1 MLPGIVHRAAR
12 RFGDAPAIVAPQGWS
27 VSYHDLETTSG
38 EVAAGLAER
47 GVGPGDLVALVLPSC
62 PEYVLAYLGAARLG
76 AVTTGV
82 NPRFTAHEKCE
93 VLAVARPQLVV
104 TTDDLARELAEELGE
119 TPVATVRLSADGREL
134 ASSLRAPAEP
144 PPAPQPDPERLV
156 AVVFTSGTT
165 GTPRGAMFGE
175 RELDAIGRIDLPGWD
190 EPDPDLASAPSRSIG
205 AASGQARADQ
215 GSPMLVATQ
224 LAHVGFMTKLPWY
237 LRAGCQMHL
246 LERWRPSDVLR
257 VVSEQKMTSVGGVA
271 PQLALLLAE
280 PDFDSYD
287 LSNVQTIVM
296 GGALSP
302 PALVRE
308 ARSRFGAKYSIRYSS
323 TESGGVG
330 TATAFDADDDEAL
343 HTVGRPRRGVEVDVR
358 PPGRD
363 TILPAGEVGEIC
375 LRSPA
380 MMRGYWRDPQATA
393 SALRGGWLRT
403 GDLGWIDGSGLLHL
417 AGRAREMF
425 VRGGYNVFPLE
436 VEAVLASHREVKAVA
451 VVPRTDAVMGEV
463 GVAVVVPRRPGWP
476 PDLVELRRFAGQKLA
491 KYKLPEA
498 MVVLDELPLT
508 SMQKVDRKA
517 LRELVER

>member
-1 MLPGIVHRAAR
+1 MLPGILHRAAH
-12 RFGDAPAIVAPQGWS
+12 RFGDAPALVAPQGWS
-27 VSYHDLETTSG
+27 VSYRQLDRLSG

-47 GVGPGDLVALVLPSC
+47 GVSPGDLVALVLPSC

-82 NPRFTAHEKCE
+82 NPRFTAHEKAQ
-93 VLAVARPQLVV
+93 VLDVAQPKLVV
-104 TTDDLARELAEELGE
+104 ATPELAAELPGE
-119 TPVATVRLSADGREL
+119 MATATVEL
-134 ASSLRAPAEP
+134 CSEGGDALAAALRSSTP
-144 PPAPQPDPERLV
+144 PPPIPEPDPERLV

-175 RELDAIGRIDLPGWD
+175 RELDAIGRIDLPRWD
-190 EPDPDLASAPSRSIG
+190 EPDPDVDSGLGG
-205 AASGQARADQ
+205 A
-215 GSPMLVATQ
+215 PMLVATQ

-237 LRAGCQMHL
+237 LRSGCRMHL
-246 LERWRPSDVLR
+246 LERWRAPEVLR
-257 VVSEQKMTSVGGVA
+257 VVSEQKMTSIGGVA

-280 PDFDSYD
+280 PDFDTYD
-287 LSNVQTIVM
+287 LSSVQTIVM

-308 ARSRFGAKYSIRYSS
+308 AKRRLGAAYSIRYSS

-330 TATAFDADDDEAL
+330 TATAFDAGDEEAL

-358 PPGRD
+358 PPGQD

-403 GDLGWIDGSGLLHL
+403 GDLGWTDGSGLLHM

-436 VEAVLASHREVKAVA
+436 VEAVLASHREVKAIA

-517 LRELVER
+517 LREMVER